1 MRGPVAEL
9 RAFLDAA
16 LVRPVP
22 GAVADPPGTPD
33 QTTGRRRAHPGR
45 RSGRCWRGPCG
56 SVPGTRSST
65 PRRSPWLPCGLRVPS
80 SPARCGFGRG
90 HTRRGSTPDR
100 PVVQS
105 LALGSLL
112 LAVFLAGA
120 LVVARLPV
128 LREPVDD
135 LLDHA
140 RYGSLPV
147 VLAITVLN
155 GVAEEL
161 YFRGALYAALPRHA
175 SWRSPP
181 SSTR

>member
-1 MRGPVAEL
+1 M
-9 RAFLDAA
+9 
-16 LVRPVP
+16 
-22 GAVADPPGTPD
+22 ADPPGVQASRLVVVGLTLVV
-33 QTTGRRRAHPGR
+33 GAIVLAL
-45 RSGRCWRGPCG
+45 GPCG

-65 PRRSPWLPCGLRVPS
+65 PRPRPGRRMGGGCRPLR
-80 SPARCGFGRG
+80 PARLRPGPYETGLDA
-90 HTRRGSTPDR
+90 DR

-112 LAVFLAGA
+112 VALFLAGA
-120 LVVARLPV
+120 LVVARHPG

-140 RYGSLPV
+140 RYGSLAV

-161 YFRGALYAALPRHA
+161 YFRGALYAALPPTP
-175 SWRSPP
+175 SPSRP